1 MADYV
6 GKNSKEYILTDKG
19 FRFLQQI
26 DHSYA
31 VRHPGYLPVAHQLT
45 EQAAPKSGNVDR
57 RSLKEFIW
65 IFPYLGIVALV
76 VSLLQV
82 YPSLVLAGPDRMV
95 VNASFVSSLS
105 ITAVLAAAFLIML
118 RPQVLPGGTRR
129 VFVVTVISVIA
140 VNIFIF
146 SGLDAQIGVISSVS
160 YATQLIANASLI
172 SSISITAVLT
182 VAFLVMLRRQL
193 MPSGVKGLTFSTLIV
208 LTVVIV
214 NIFVFSGLDAQ
225 LAMNRV
231 VY

>member
-31 VRHPGYLPVAHQLT
+31 VQHPGYLPVAHQLT

-118 RPQVLPGGTRR
+118 RPHVLPGGTRR

-140 VNIFIF
+140 VNVFIF

-225 LAMNRV
+225 LAMNKV